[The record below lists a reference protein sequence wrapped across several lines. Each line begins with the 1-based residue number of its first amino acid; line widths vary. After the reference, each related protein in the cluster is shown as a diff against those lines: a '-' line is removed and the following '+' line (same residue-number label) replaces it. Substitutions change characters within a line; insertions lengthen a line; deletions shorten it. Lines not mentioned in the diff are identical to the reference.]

1 MDFEPAFRIDRRC
14 PVPEPR
20 IRALSRPVGGAWSL
34 LLMAI
39 EVFVEI
45 KRKKASKKKQTKR
58 RIRKKHMPNN
68 GICFL
73 LTFPL
78 LGSGA
83 QGRPESFGL
92 VLFSAVR
99 KRQNQKIPAFFGRDF
114 CVCTTRHISRVL
126 FQTAIFLVPSS
137 PRGSSHLDEARRAS
151 GISSLR
157 CCFG

>member
-45 KRKKASKKKQTKR
+45 KRKKASKNKQTKR

-99 KRQNQKIPAFFGRDF
+99 KR
-114 CVCTTRHISRVL
+114 
-126 FQTAIFLVPSS
+126 
-137 PRGSSHLDEARRAS
+137 
-151 GISSLR
+151 
-157 CCFG
+157 

>member
-1 MDFEPAFRIDRRC
+1 MDFEPDFRIDRRC

-20 IRALSRPVGGAWSL
+20 IRALSRPVGGARSL

-45 KRKKASKKKQTKR
+45 KRKKASKNKQTKR
-58 RIRKKHMPNN
+58 R
-68 GICFL
+68 ICFL

>member
-1 MDFEPAFRIDRRC
+1 MDFEPDFRIDRRC

-20 IRALSRPVGGAWSL
+20 IRALSRPVGGARSL
-34 LLMAI
+34 FLMAI

-45 KRKKASKKKQTKR
+45 KRKKASKNKQTKR

-92 VLFSAVR
+92 ALFSVVR
-99 KRQNQKIPAFFGRDF
+99 KR
-114 CVCTTRHISRVL
+114 
-126 FQTAIFLVPSS
+126 
-137 PRGSSHLDEARRAS
+137 
-151 GISSLR
+151 
-157 CCFG
+157 